1 MKKLLFILLCC
12 LFCQQTFSNAGVIGT
27 TRWVKDDKTICIYF
41 DNHTN
46 GTPEQNRQHFN
57 NIRETVIASAATRTK
72 PLLMLVENY
81 MGESQYRQL
90 VQSLEIAFG
99 DHQRFLQQ
107 FDEWVGRDFGGNLII
122 KSFDARVVPFLTFPL
137 FCEWQKRCKGRS
149 SLPDQLFT
157 QLDTVFQN
165 LTFGDVFARAN
176 AIDHY
181 IEQVP
186 QGSALKNI
194 FLEQKQG
201 MLELI
206 GKAKSILL
214 SGGFSSEEIN
224 SKPIKVIWNE
234 MPHNPTKYA
243 AWMKLFID
251 YRGQDFWTADLLW
264 QLTNANMLWEAIMF
278 NGDVAIFTGS
288 YHAIAMEECLLRL
301 GYKQTGIAKKN
312 QVEMQRSVFRGEQ
325 EYSDTKMELISF
337 QSYSW
342 MK

>member
-1 MKKLLFILLCC
+1 MKKLLFILLFC
-12 LFCQQTFSNAGVIGT
+12 LFCKQPFSNAGVIGT
-27 TRWVKDDKTICIYF
+27 TRWVKNDKTICIYF

-46 GTPEQNRQHFN
+46 GTPEQNAQHFN
-57 NIRETVIASAATRTK
+57 HIRETVIDSAATRTR

-81 MGESQYRQL
+81 MREPQYRQL
-90 VQSLEIAFG
+90 AQSLEMAFG

-107 FDEWVGRDFGGNLII
+107 FDEWVGRDLGVNLII

-149 SLPDQLFT
+149 TLPDQIFT
-157 QLDTVFQN
+157 QLDTAFES

-176 AIDHY
+176 EIDHY

-234 MPHNPTKYA
+234 MPHNPIKYA
-243 AWMKLFID
+243 AWMKLFIG

-288 YHAIAMEECLLRL
+288 YHAIAMEECLRTL
-301 GYKQTGIAKKN
+301 GYKQTGIAKRN
-312 QVEMQRSVFRGEQ
+312 QVEIERSFFQGEQ